1 MVLDELRK
9 IMLDQEVLS
18 AKGGPASG
26 GDENNLEDQQEG
38 PAFNNEF
45 KNKGKKEINP
55 RFLFGFIM
63 IVAVVGLVF
72 AGFGWFNSL
81 KTPFLVRSNV
91 NASDL
96 NLSLTNSDVANLLAL
111 QGKDTDLDG
120 LSDYDELYVHR
131 TSPYLPDTDS
141 DGYPDGE
148 EIQNAQDPNCPAGTD
163 CGQSLTTPAVTPE
176 LPASMDNLTAEQI
189 KSLLLQAG
197 VTEEQISA
205 LSETELRQL
214 YQEALQETQTA
225 DESQTL
231 QELAPENANLV
242 TPDQLRAILRDEG
255 LNEEELNNLTD
266 EDLNTLWQEIL
277 KDEEFKI
284 QP

>member
-1 MVLDELRK
+1 MEEPEIFEEK
-9 IMLDQEVLS
+9 T
-18 AKGGPASG
+18 
-26 GDENNLEDQQEG
+26 EDQLEG
-38 PAFNNEF
+38 SNFINEL
-45 KNKGKKEINP
+45 KNKGKKELNP

-63 IVAVVGLVF
+63 VLAVVGLVF

-81 KTPFLVRSNV
+81 KTPFLVKGNI
-91 NASDL
+91 NASNL

-148 EIQNAQDPNCPAGTD
+148 EIQNNQDPNCPAGTD

-176 LPASMDNLTAEQI
+176 LPASMDNLTTEQI
-189 KSLLLQAG
+189 KSLLLSAG
-197 VTEEQISA
+197 VSEEQLNA
-205 LSETELRQL
+205 LSEDELRQL
-214 YQEALQETQTA
+214 YQEALQETQTT

-231 QELAPENANLV
+231 QELAPENAALV
-242 TPDQLRAILRDEG
+242 TPDQLRALLKDEG
-255 LNEEELNNLTD
+255 VSEEDINNLSD

-277 KDEEFKI
+277 QDEEFKI